1 LLNKQENR
9 IKLIDFG
16 FIDEVAFRRTKI
28 GSYAY
33 MAPEITGD
41 NNYNQKVDIW
51 SLGVIVYEM
60 LHNDLPFCSTKNF
73 DEDLF

>member
-1 LLNKQENR
+1 
-9 IKLIDFG
+9 
-16 FIDEVAFRRTKI
+16 
-28 GSYAY
+28 